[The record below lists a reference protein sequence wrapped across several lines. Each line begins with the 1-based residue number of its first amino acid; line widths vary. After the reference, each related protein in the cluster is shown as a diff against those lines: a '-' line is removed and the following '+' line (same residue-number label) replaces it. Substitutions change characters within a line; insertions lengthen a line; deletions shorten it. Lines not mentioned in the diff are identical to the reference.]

1 MKHTLLLCALSAAL
15 LSACNRAPA
24 PAETANAPSA
34 TQPASDTDMA
44 PTVQKSHPATAQE
57 IAEIKA
63 TGKTGLWA
71 DVDAVCAKGRAPRTM
86 LSWNVSDSGADKVVV
101 YVVDKNGDE
110 RHFGQGGPV
119 GHKQTGPW
127 LKPGLGFKIRQAGTK
142 TELGT
147 LTIADKHC

>member
-1 MKHTLLLCALSAAL
+1 MKHTLLLCALSATL

-24 PAETANAPSA
+24 PAETASTPSA
-34 TQPASDTDMA
+34 TQSASDVDRTPA
-44 PTVQKSHPATAQE
+44 AQKSHLATAEE
-57 IAEIKA
+57 IARIEA

-71 DVDAVCAKGRAPRTM
+71 DVDAVCVKGPATRTM
-86 LSWNVSDSGADKVVV
+86 LSWNVRDSGADKVVV